1 PLDLCFPILKEGH
14 VVIGQP
20 SPKQSWPKA
29 LCGHGLP
36 PEKSC
41 QIPQFKSL
49 SPREMEAFTMAK
61 DTYEK
66 SMLQKK
72 RKCSSKFFHRGWDFR
87 QLQVRRETLFVLEA
101 ELKLT
106 LEVLKGIQNPE
117 LQDVLI
123 QPLQTLSHIY
133 REIQSCVTPLPSRG
147 HRLPGRP
154 NNWLHRLTEAGKVS
168 YKGDWASSLGC
179 CGPLG

>member
-1 PLDLCFPILKEGH
+1 
-14 VVIGQP
+14 
-20 SPKQSWPKA
+20 
-29 LCGHGLP
+29 
-36 PEKSC
+36 
-41 QIPQFKSL
+41 
-49 SPREMEAFTMAK
+49 MAK
-61 DTYEK
+61 DTY

-87 QLQVRRETLFVLEA
+87 QLQLADRPIVLEA

-154 NNWLHRLTEAGKVS
+154 NNWLHRLTEAGKESQSCLEASVMLTLLRLLTQDLRCVA
-168 YKGDWASSLGC
+168 YGDLC
-179 CGPLG
+179 